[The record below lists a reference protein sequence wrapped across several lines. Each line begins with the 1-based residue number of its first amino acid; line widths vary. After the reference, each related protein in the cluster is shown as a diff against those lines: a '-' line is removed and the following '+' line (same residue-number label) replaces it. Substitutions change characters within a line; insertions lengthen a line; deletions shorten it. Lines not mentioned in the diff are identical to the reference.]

1 MVFCLL
7 NFCFSCLAPR
17 FSPALA
23 TKTDVLTCF
32 TTFLLGAPSARVR
45 SISLRVKGKLALL
58 VGQADRS
65 TLRVCASSATLT
77 EPSARVRSLSLRVKG
92 KLALLVGQADRS
104 TLRVCASSPVATE
117 PSARVRFRPLF
128 PNKKAPERELFYL
141 ERVKGIEPSY
151 SAWEAAALPLSYT
164 REVCFIVQSRR

>member
-1 MVFCLL
+1 MFLKLQSDWFLRVFCLL
-7 NFCFSCLAPR
+7 NFCFSCLTPR

-45 SISLRVKGKLALL
+45 SLSLRVKGKLALL

-77 EPSARVRSLSLRVKG
+77 EPSARVR
-92 KLALLVGQADRS
+92 
-104 TLRVCASSPVATE
+104 
-117 PSARVRFRPLF
+117 FRPLF
-128 PNKKAPERELFYL
+128 PNKKAPERGLFIWSGWRESNPRIQL
-141 ERVKGIEPSY
+141 GKLLLCHWATPAKSVLSRNHVVERRSRQI
-151 SAWEAAALPLSYT
+151 L
-164 REVCFIVQSRR
+164 IQSSR